1 MGNWNYSEARGSAHG
16 TMRCT
21 ACGEQV
27 ESGRYRYRQK
37 SKRGDWG
44 YQVQHEACSLED
56 SAWAAIDAQQAAQQA
71 ARQKRRAELSAACVA
86 FKKTWGVSDLD
97 DYILDEARE

>member
-1 MGNWNYSEARGSAHG
+1 MGNWNYTEASGSSHG

-21 ACGEQV
+21 ACGKQV

-44 YQVQHEACSLED
+44 YQVQHEACCLDD
-56 SAWAAIDAQQAAQQA
+56 SAWAAMDAQQIAHE
-71 ARQKRRAELSAACVA
+71 KRMAELSAACAA
-86 FKKTWGVSDLD
+86 FKKTWGVSE
-97 DYILDEARE
+97 LDEYIFDEVGA